1 MLGEDFSESE
11 LFYDIMHKSFDDV
24 ADIVIERKV
33 MKNKGVSA
41 EPDFY
46 MRIGDTAFI
55 FEYKDNKI
63 NDDLKFSGDYNT
75 VKEGLLSRVCLDDGR
90 NRKGAG

>member
-24 ADIVIERKV
+24 ADIVIEGKV

-46 MRIGDTAFI
+46 MRIGRHSI
-55 FEYKDNKI
+55 YLRIQRQYNK
-63 NDDLKFSGDYNT
+63 
-75 VKEGLLSRVCLDDGR
+75 
-90 NRKGAG
+90 

>member
-41 EPDFY
+41 EPDF
-46 MRIGDTAFI
+46 ICELATQH
-55 FEYKDNKI
+55 
-63 NDDLKFSGDYNT
+63 LSSNT
-75 VKEGLLSRVCLDDGR
+75 KTIQ
-90 NRKGAG
+90 